1 MAIKKIT
8 ELPEQTGQPAVDD
21 LYVTVDVSETNLSQK
36 TKKIRSDKI
45 FIHSNTQ
52 LGDSV
57 VNSRVLGESSVID
70 SKIGAQQVKL
80 PKIDGLG
87 ASSETQDKFI
97 FFDYSAGKLQYLHW
111 PALTINDKAVVD
123 KAQIEMIVAGE
134 IDALAIKDG
143 LFYFIVPS
151 GLNGYAIT
159 KVEANILVA
168 STSGTPTIQIAKGR
182 RATPTSA
189 PTYTDILSTRIT
201 IDVGEYSS
209 NNAVTP
215 PVINASEAILQTDD
229 ILRIDCDVTG
239 TGTKGLII
247 NLELSK

>member
-21 LYVTVDVSETNLSQK
+21 LYVTVDVSETDLSQK

-111 PALTINDKAVVD
+111 PALTINGQVVVD
-123 KAQIEMIVAGE
+123 KAIFGLPILGVLDVLKVG
-134 IDALAIKDG
+134 DG
-143 LFYFIVPS
+143 LFYYPVPS
-151 GLNGYAIT
+151 GLNGYAVT
-159 KVEANILVA
+159 KVEANILVT

-182 RATPTSA
+182 RATPTST
-189 PTYTDILSTRIT
+189 PTYMDILSTRIT

-215 PVINASEAILQTDD
+215 PVIDASAAGLQTDD
-229 ILRIDCDVTG
+229 ILRIDCDVAG
-239 TGTKGLII
+239 TGTKGLMI

>member
-21 LYVTVDVSETNLSQK
+21 LYVTVDVSETDLSQK

-123 KAQIEMIVAGE
+123 KAQIELVVLG
-134 IDALAIKDG
+134 ALDILKVGDG
-143 LFYFIVPS
+143 LFYFVIPS
-151 GLNGYAIT
+151 GLNGYAVT
-159 KVEANILVA
+159 KVEANILV
-168 STSGTPTIQIAKGR
+168 TSSSGLPTIQIAKGR
-182 RATPTSA
+182 RATPTSV
-189 PTYTDILSTRIT
+189 PTFTDILSPLLT

-209 NNAVTP
+209 NNAYTQPIVNEE
-215 PVINASEAILQTDD
+215 VAGLLTDD
-229 ILRIDCDVTG
+229 ILRIDCDIAG
-239 TGTKGLII
+239 TGTKGLIV

>member
-1 MAIKKIT
+1 MAVKKIT

-21 LYVTVDVSETNLSQK
+21 LYVTVDVSETDLSQK
-36 TKKIRSDKI
+36 TKKIRSDKV

-111 PALTINDKAVVD
+111 PALTINGQVVVD
-123 KAQIEMIVAGE
+123 KAQIELIVSGPLD
-134 IDALAIKDG
+134 ILKVGDG
-143 LFYFIVPS
+143 LFYFAVPS
-151 GLNGYAIT
+151 GLNGYAVT
-159 KVEANILVA
+159 KVEANILVT
-168 STSGTPTIQIAKGR
+168 STSGLPTIQIAKGR

-189 PTYTDILSTRIT
+189 PTYTDILTTRIT

-215 PVINASEAILQTDD
+215 PVINASAAGLQTDD
-229 ILRIDCDVTG
+229 ILRVDCDVAG
-239 TGTKGLII
+239 TGPKGLII